1 MQLAT
6 ASLVHGPIACDWLIV
21 PIIENAEYDRT
32 IAAVD
37 QALEGRLARLREAG
51 DLTGGYAEMAELRE
65 LGDHPTRRIL
75 LVGLGE
81 AEKLTAVRYENALMT
96 AIRRISTKKV
106 EHAAVLLPQL
116 PGSAVPHD
124 LAARIAAMSLVVGS
138 TGQGLYKSKP
148 DRVPFTTATVVVAGQ
163 PVSEELARAVREGHV
178 LGESVN
184 LTRELVNRQP
194 DEIYP
199 EAFADRA
206 AQLSREH
213 GLDCDILDERRLTE
227 ERMGAL
233 LAVGKGSVRAPRVV
247 VLTHRGGSA
256 QAPTMA
262 LVGKGVTFDSGG
274 LSLKPNDGMKTMK
287 CDMAGGATVLGAMVA
302 IARLKLP
309 VNVVGMIGLVENMPS
324 GSAFKLGEVLTARNG
339 VTIEVMNTDAEGR
352 LVLADVLS
360 YAVDQK
366 VSKIVDLATLTGACV
381 VALGEE
387 VAGGFTNDQPWYDAV
402 ASAARSAGEDIWQLP
417 MFDFYADQLKCD
429 VADVKNV
436 GTRWGGA
443 ITAAKF
449 LEKFVAGTPWTHLD
463 IAGPAFMESS
473 KPHRE
478 GGATGAYTRTL
489 IELARNFERT

>member
-1 MQLAT
+1 
-6 ASLVHGPIACDWLIV
+6 
-21 PIIENAEYDRT
+21 
-32 IAAVD
+32 
-37 QALEGRLARLREAG
+37 LREAG
-51 DLTGGYAEMAELRE
+51 DLTGGHAEMAELRE

-81 AEKLTAVRYENALMT
+81 ADRLTAVRYENAVMT
-96 AIRRISTKKV
+96 AIRKISTKQV

-116 PGSAVPHD
+116 PVVSQD

-148 DRVPFTTATVVVAGQ
+148 ERFPFAKGSVVVAGQ
-163 PVSEELARAVREGHV
+163 PVSEEIARAVEEGHV

-194 DEIYP
+194 DDIYP

-206 AQLSREH
+206 SQLAIEH
-213 GLDCDILDERRLTE
+213 GLGCDIFDERRLTE
-227 ERMGAL
+227 ERMRSL
-233 LAVGKGSVRAPRVV
+233 LAVGKGSEKESRMV
-247 VLTHRGGSA
+247 VLTHRGG
-256 QAPTMA
+256 APGGPVLA

-274 LSLKPNDGMKTMK
+274 LSLKPNEGMKAMK

-309 VNVVGMIGLVENMPS
+309 VNVMGLMGLVENMPS
-324 GSAFKLGEVLTARNG
+324 GSSFKLGDVLTARNG

-360 YAVDQK
+360 YAVDQQ

-387 VAGGFTNDQPWYDAV
+387 VAGGFTNNQVWYDSV
-402 ASAARSAGEDIWQLP
+402 AKAAQSAGEDIWQMP
-417 MFDFYADQLKCD
+417 MFDFYAEQLKCD

-449 LEKFVAGTPWTHLD
+449 LEKFVGETPWVHLD

-478 GGATGAYTRTL
+478 GGGTGAYTRTL
-489 IELARNFERT
+489 IELARNFQ

>member
-1 MQLAT
+1 MQVAAVSLA
-6 ASLVHGPIACDWLIV
+6 AGPVSCDWLIV

-32 IAAVD
+32 VAAVD
-37 QALEGRLARLREAG
+37 KTLEGRLARLREMG
-51 DLTGGYAEMAELRE
+51 DLTGKHAEMAELRE
-65 LGDHPTRRIL
+65 LGDNPTRRVL

-96 AIRRISTKKV
+96 AIRKISTKEV

-116 PGSAVPHD
+116 PGSAIAED

-138 TGQGLYKSKP
+138 VGQGIYKAKP
-148 DRVPFTTATVVVAGQ
+148 DRFPFGRTSVVVAGKIISGEVTQ
-163 PVSEELARAVREGHV
+163 AVDEGRV

-194 DEIYP
+194 NDIYP

-206 AQLSREH
+206 AQLAQQH
-213 GLDCDILDERRLTE
+213 GLDCDIFDERRLAE
-227 ERMGAL
+227 ERMHSL
-233 LAVGKGSVRAPRVV
+233 LAVGKGSVKPSRMV
-247 VLTHRGGSA
+247 VLSHRGGTA
-256 QAPTMA
+256 DGPVLA

-309 VNVVGMIGLVENMPS
+309 VNVMGLVGLVENMPS
-324 GSAFKLGEVLTARNG
+324 GSSFKLGDVLTARNG

-366 VSKIVDLATLTGACV
+366 VSSIVDLATLTGACV

-387 VAGGFTNDQPWYDAV
+387 VAGGFTNNQDWYDRV
-402 ASAARSAGEDIWQLP
+402 KLASEAAGEDIWQLP

-449 LEKFVAGTPWTHLD
+449 LEKFVAETPWTHLD

-489 IELARNFERT
+489 IELARHFK